1 MFIYTHKAEPCL
13 PIGWAS
19 SFDAGPLCGALE
31 VMAVAKEAG
40 TKPAVNVM
48 QGSLTLGGHDWE
60 QTHILLLKTCK
71 LPLCFGKI
79 ERTIRITFVSRWT
92 TSEIK
97 CIFLLLFYLR
107 WKMQRKKTP
116 TIPVHPLGGM
126 GQDCRSPISFTSLA
140 SLSYSSISL
149 SFSWFTART
158 LHILLAAVSACK
170 TQ

>member
-19 SFDAGPLCGALE
+19 SFDAGPLCGAPE

-48 QGSLTLGGHDWE
+48 QRSLTLGGHGWE

-71 LPLCFGKI
+71 LPLCFGKV

-107 WKMQRKKTP
+107 WKMQRKKHQQSLFTLWVVWDR
-116 TIPVHPLGGM
+116 TAGHPFPL
-126 GQDCRSPISFTSLA
+126 PHLLA
-140 SLSYSSISL
+140 S
-149 SFSWFTART
+149 
-158 LHILLAAVSACK
+158 HILPSASHSLDSQQEPYISC
-170 TQ
+170 